1 MGPIMTLNIESD
13 TILWDQFRNGDE
25 ESFVRLFKNYY
36 SNLYHYG
43 CKISRDTTL
52 VEDCIQEL
60 FIEMWRSNGK
70 AEIISLKAYIFKSF
84 KFKLLRA
91 LSKIGKMGKLMADQ
105 NVDTFQLSHE
115 AFLMNEQEN
124 KILIQKVQDA
134 LDQLSPRQKEIVYLK
149 FYMDLSYQEVS
160 EIMNINYQ
168 ASRNLV
174 YQSVKVLKNILTA
187 QLILSL
193 FAISFY

>member
-1 MGPIMTLNIESD
+1 MTLNIESD
-13 TILWDQFRNGDE
+13 TILWNQFRDGDE
-25 ESFVRLFKNYY
+25 ASFVRLFKNYY

-84 KFKLLRA
+84 KFKLLKA
-91 LSKIGKMGKLMADQ
+91 LGKIGKMSKLMADQ

-115 AFLMNEQEN
+115 IFLMNEQEN
-124 KILIQKVQDA
+124 NILTKKVQNA

-149 FYMDLSYQEVS
+149 FYMDLSYEEVS